1 MFKNELMVEGF
12 EEFLKQIPSLTVQY
26 FQDCVDKEN
35 SPFQDCV
42 DKEDSPC
49 SFRGLQN

>member
-1 MFKNELMVEGF
+1 MVEAF